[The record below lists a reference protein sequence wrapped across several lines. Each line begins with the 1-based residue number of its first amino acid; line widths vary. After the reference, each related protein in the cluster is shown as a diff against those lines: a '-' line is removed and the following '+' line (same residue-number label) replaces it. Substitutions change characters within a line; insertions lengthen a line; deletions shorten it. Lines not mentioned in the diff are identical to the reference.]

1 MNWEAIGAVG
11 ETLGA
16 IGVIGTLAYLAV
28 QIRQNTSA
36 IRGSSVESS
45 VGWATDFFK
54 TTASNP
60 ELVAFQLKPVDELT
74 ERERIQSSQIM
85 HYILHVYEG
94 YYLNYLNKIFNE
106 SLWEAKRNTLSN
118 IVHTPNF
125 TEFWDESRRG
135 YCSEFQ
141 TLVDALMTEAIADTP
156 SLSFRY

>member
-54 TTASNP
+54 TTATNP
-60 ELVAFQLKPVDELT
+60 ELIAFQLKPIDELT
-74 ERERIQSSQIM
+74 DQERISLSQII

-106 SLWEAKRNTLSN
+106 SLWQAKRNTLSN
-118 IVHTPNF
+118 IVHTPHF
-125 TEFWDESRRG
+125 TGFWDESRRG

-141 TLVDALMTEAIADTP
+141 ILVDTLMAESVEEVP
-156 SLSFRY
+156 SFSFRY

>member
-1 MNWEAIGAVG
+1 
-11 ETLGA
+11 
-16 IGVIGTLAYLAV
+16 
-28 QIRQNTSA
+28 
-36 IRGSSVESS
+36 
-45 VGWATDFFK
+45 
-54 TTASNP
+54 
-60 ELVAFQLKPVDELT
+60 
-74 ERERIQSSQIM
+74 M

-141 TLVDALMTEAIADTP
+141 TLVDALMTEDIADTP
-156 SLSFRY
+156 SFSFRY

>member
-16 IGVIGTLAYLAV
+16 LGVIGTLAYLAV

-60 ELVAFQLKPVDELT
+60 ELVAFQLKPIDELT

-106 SLWEAKRNTLSN
+106 SLWQAKRNTLSN

-125 TEFWDESRRG
+125 TEFWDESRLG

-141 TLVDALMTEAIADTP
+141 TLVGALMTEDIADTP
-156 SLSFRY
+156 SFSFRY